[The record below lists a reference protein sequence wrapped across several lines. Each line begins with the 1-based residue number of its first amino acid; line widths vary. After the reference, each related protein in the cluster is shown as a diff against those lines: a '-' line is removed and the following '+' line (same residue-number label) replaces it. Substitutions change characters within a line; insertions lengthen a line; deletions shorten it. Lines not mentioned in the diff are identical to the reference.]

1 MDIVEA
7 IKHGDRGRVAELLTA
22 DPGIAEGRTTDG
34 VSYIALAMYH
44 RQPDIASLLAAPRND
59 LDIYEACA
67 MGYVDRVRE
76 LAVAHPAS
84 VNSFS
89 PDGFTPVALA
99 AYFGHPE
106 VVEALIE
113 AGADVNIQARNPM
126 KVAAIHAA
134 VSARNAKIV
143 KILLHAGADP
153 NLHQQQGYTPLQ
165 AAVQNG
171 DRPIIDL
178 LKNYGAH

>member
-1 MDIVEA
+1 MDIIEA
-7 IKHGDRGRVAELLTA
+7 IKSGDRNRAAELLTA
-22 DPGIAEGRTTDG
+22 DPAIAEGRTAEG

-59 LDIYEACA
+59 LDIYEACT

-76 LAVAHPAS
+76 LVIAHPAL
-84 VNSFS
+84 VNNFS

-99 AYFGHPE
+99 AYFGQPD
-106 VVEALIE
+106 VVEVLIN

-134 VSARNAKIV
+134 VAARNTRIV
-143 KILLHAGADP
+143 KMLLHAGADP
-153 NLHQQQGYTPLQ
+153 NLQQQQGYTPLQ
-165 AAVQNG
+165 AAMANDDQTIVE
-171 DRPIIDL
+171 L
-178 LKNYGAH
+178 LKAYGAH

>member
-7 IKHGDRGRVAELLTA
+7 IKSGDRSRAAELLTA
-22 DPGIAEGRTTDG
+22 DPGIAEGRTPEG

-59 LDIYEACA
+59 LDIFEACA
-67 MGYVDRVRE
+67 MGYGDRVRE
-76 LAVAHPAS
+76 LVVADPDL

-99 AYFGHPE
+99 AYFGYPE
-106 VVEALIE
+106 VVQVLID
-113 AGADVNIQARNPM
+113 AGADVNVQARNPM

-134 VSARNAKIV
+134 VSGRNTPIV
-143 KILLHAGADP
+143 KMLLHAGADP
-153 NLHQQQGYTPLQ
+153 NLQQQQGYTPLQ
-165 AAVQNG
+165 AAVANHDQA
-171 DRPIIDL
+171 IVDL
-178 LKNYGAH
+178 LKAYGAH